1 MDLNDIRYRIK
12 KEWQVETYLWSTVML
27 LIIFG
32 VGAIVVGQKRPG
44 DTGGALV
51 GTGLSLII
59 GSLAGGFSGRFL
71 GWPFGWIFGVLI
83 SLIFTPIFGNYLAD
97 SVGALSGSIVGPIVG
112 LVIGLWAEKRDKEMI
127 TNILEEEIEE
137 M

>member
-1 MDLNDIRYRIK
+1 MDLNDLGYKIK
-12 KEWQVETYLWSTVML
+12 REWQVETYMWSTVML
-27 LIIFG
+27 LIVFG
-32 VGAIVVGQKRPG
+32 VGSIVIGEKTPG
-44 DTGGALV
+44 DTGGALI
-51 GTGLSLII
+51 GTGLSLIV
-59 GSLAGGFSGRFL
+59 GSLAGSFSGRIL

-97 SVGALSGSIVGPIVG
+97 SVAALSASIVGPMVG

-137 M
+137 I